1 MSKYPEDLRE
11 RAFRFGVTVFRLY
24 PRLAATSVA
33 HALVGRQL
41 LKAATSI
48 GANLEEA
55 AAAGSRRD
63 MAAKQTIS
71 LKESREA
78 VFWGRIGA
86 SDPGWRNELSP
97 IVAEARE
104 FVAMLTTSV
113 RKLREP

>member
-1 MSKYPEDLRE
+1 
-11 RAFRFGVTVFRLY
+11 
-24 PRLAATSVA
+24 
-33 HALVGRQL
+33 
-41 LKAATSI
+41 
-48 GANLEEA
+48 
-55 AAAGSRRD
+55 

-97 IVAEARE
+97 IAAEARE

-113 RKLREP
+113 RKLRNP